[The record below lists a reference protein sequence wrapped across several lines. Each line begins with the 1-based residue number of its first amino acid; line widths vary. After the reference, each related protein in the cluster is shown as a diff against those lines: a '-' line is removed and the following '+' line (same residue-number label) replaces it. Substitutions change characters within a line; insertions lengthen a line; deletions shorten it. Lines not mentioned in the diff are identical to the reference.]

1 MNYHFGL
8 ESFFAQQAS
17 RFEARNS
24 KEKAQIIFQD
34 RKLGFLPRK
43 VNNVSE

>member
-1 MNYHFGL
+1 MNCHFGL

-17 RFEARNS
+17 RFEARNA

-34 RKLGFLPRK
+34 RKKGFLPRK